1 MHVATF
7 SSLSF
12 AFDPFIVWMTWYA
25 WGMNAMIAQII
36 FMCWTKVIKL
46 VGLFLRNPADVKYLP
61 LSILFGWFHGFI
73 KLYALATLKIV
84 SHLH

>member
-1 MHVATF
+1 LHIATF

-12 AFDPFIVWMTWYA
+12 TFDPLIVWMTWYA
-25 WGMNAMIAQII
+25 WGWDAMIAQIV

-46 VGLFLRNPADVKYLP
+46 IGLFTRNPADLKYLP

-73 KLYALATLKIV
+73 KLYALATLKMV
-84 SHLH
+84 SHV